1 MGLAAGGARC
11 VRGGAPLVSARSHLL
26 SICVPCLQPAEDFGT
41 FFSAVID
48 AKVREFWGVPGLGWV
63 GGGKSDPDLLRAG

>member
-1 MGLAAGGARC
+1 MCEGERSPGLG
-11 VRGGAPLVSARSHLL
+11 PQHLL
-26 SICVPCLQPAEDFGT
+26 SIRVPCLQPAEDFGT

-48 AKVREFWGVPGLGWV
+48 AKVREFRGVPGLGWV